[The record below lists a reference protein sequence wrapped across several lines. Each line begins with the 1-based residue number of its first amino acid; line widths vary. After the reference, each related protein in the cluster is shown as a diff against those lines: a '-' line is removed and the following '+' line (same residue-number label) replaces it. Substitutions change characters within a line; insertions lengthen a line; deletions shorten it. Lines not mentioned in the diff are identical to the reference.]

1 MLGNIGHVHWLFL
14 AEDLQIHIFILSQ
27 NSHFIALAPY
37 FIAGSHRW
45 SLVREP
51 TAPQSASPSPS
62 LSLSPHH
69 SLRHHNH
76 TSHRHCTTVRVTV
89 TAGRCCCLTML
100 LSLLSYNWEFF
111 FIQTNSGARLIKGS
125 SDPGQ
130 VIVSLP
136 TPKIKCYLLL

>member
-51 TAPQSASPSPS
+51 TAPQSVSPSLSPQSASPSPS
-62 LSLSPHH
+62 PSPSPHH
-69 SLRHHNH
+69 SLSHHNH
-76 TSHRHCTTVRVTV
+76 TSHRHCTTVCITLPHHSPRH
-89 TAGRCCCLTML
+89 RYCWQML
-100 LSLLSYNWEFF
+100 LPHHAFVIALIQLGIFF
-111 FIQTNSGARLIKGS
+111 YSN
-125 SDPGQ
+125 
-130 VIVSLP
+130 
-136 TPKIKCYLLL
+136 